1 MNKPEM
7 RRAMQGFLGAMSAA
21 DLASRSAKVAQ
32 RLQETGAWMWMD
44 TLLSFLSMPREI
56 GTQPILRAARG
67 AGKPV
72 AVPLIDGGD
81 IRFLVMPPGA
91 PPSPRDRWGIPVPD
105 RSWPLLDLARAGRIL
120 VAAPGLAFDRSGNRL
135 GRGKGYYDRFLL
147 RARAAGARLV
157 VIGICFSDQLV
168 DEVPHSDADQAV
180 DGVVTEAE
188 TLLIDRAGLIQ

>member
-1 MNKPEM
+1 MNKPEL
-7 RRAMQGFLGAMSAA
+7 RRAMQAFLGAMSAA
-21 DLASRSAKVAQ
+21 DLGSRSAKVAQ

-44 TLLSFLSMPREI
+44 TLLTFLSMPREI

-91 PPSPRDRWGIPVPD
+91 SAPPRDRWGIPVPD
-105 RSWPLLDLARAGRIL
+105 QSWPVLDLARAGRIL

-135 GRGKGYYDRFLL
+135 GRGRGYYDRFLL

-168 DEVPHSDADQAV
+168 DEVPHTESDQAV
-180 DGVVTEAE
+180 DGVVTDTE

>member
-1 MNKPEM
+1 M
-7 RRAMQGFLGAMSAA
+7 
-21 DLASRSAKVAQ
+21 
-32 RLQETGAWMWMD
+32 
-44 TLLSFLSMPREI
+44 
-56 GTQPILRAARG
+56 
-67 AGKPV
+67 

-91 PPSPRDRWGIPVPD
+91 SRPAAGPLGHPRARPVVAGPGP
-105 RSWPLLDLARAGRIL
+105 RARGEDSRRGAR
-120 VAAPGLAFDRSGNRL
+120 LAFDRSGNRL

-180 DGVVTEAE
+180 DGVVTDTE
-188 TLLIDRAGLIQ
+188 TLLVDRAGLIQ